1 MRKGENDIEKY
12 MEQLSEYLE
21 NGDFKSIRDML
32 SELSDD
38 EIAELL
44 DKTGNAENIAKILIS
59 LDSELAADVIM
70 LLYPELRSKVVKYIP
85 ATEIVKFIEN
95 LPSDDAADLVSELE
109 DEQIPE
115 ILEKLPQDYRAEIE
129 ELISHPEESAGAIMA
144 HEVESLPGNYS
155 VAQAIAD
162 LVRFGND
169 IEEIFQIFI
178 TDDDGK
184 LLGAMP
190 IQRLLVSSPASKLSD
205 IADKVEV
212 VVPIDS
218 DREFVADLFRRKDL
232 VSAPVVDK
240 DNKLIGRITIDDVL
254 DVVDEEASEDL
265 YKIVGIVG
273 EEEEDTSIHN
283 IKRRIPWLLIAFVGE
298 LISGLVLKS
307 FSNTLRRVILLT
319 SFIPLIMAL
328 GGNVGTQSATVMIRR
343 IALSRW
349 GHYHH
354 GKAILKEIVAGMLLG
369 IFTGI
374 LLFSL
379 GFVWGDIRVG
389 LIAGIAIFAAM
400 SVSSI
405 VGSNVPV
412 LLSKFGADPAFGAG
426 PFITTFNDVIGLAIY
441 LGIATVLLNW
451 F

>member
-1 MRKGENDIEKY
+1 MEKGENDIENY

-85 ATEIVKFIEN
+85 ATEIAKFIEN

-178 TDDDGK
+178 TDICANRFIFEK
-184 LLGAMP
+184 
-190 IQRLLVSSPASKLSD
+190 IVSETSADTVQLSSIEIVKILRIARNDYAITPTIIFARFRVDSIGVAIAVAVFD
-205 IADKVEV
+205 IAKNIEITGVEKFQKHSLAALTLD
-212 VVPIDS
+212 IDTEKPRIQNII
-218 DREFVADLFRRKDL
+218 DERFCPQMLIV
-232 VSAPVVDK
+232 
-240 DNKLIGRITIDDVL
+240 KL
-254 DVVDEEASEDL
+254 
-265 YKIVGIVG
+265 
-273 EEEEDTSIHN
+273 
-283 IKRRIPWLLIAFVGE
+283 
-298 LISGLVLKS
+298 
-307 FSNTLRRVILLT
+307 
-319 SFIPLIMAL
+319 
-328 GGNVGTQSATVMIRR
+328 
-343 IALSRW
+343 
-349 GHYHH
+349 
-354 GKAILKEIVAGMLLG
+354 
-369 IFTGI
+369 
-374 LLFSL
+374 
-379 GFVWGDIRVG
+379 
-389 LIAGIAIFAAM
+389 
-400 SVSSI
+400 
-405 VGSNVPV
+405 
-412 LLSKFGADPAFGAG
+412 
-426 PFITTFNDVIGLAIY
+426 
-441 LGIATVLLNW
+441 
-451 F
+451 

>member
-254 DVVDEEASEDL
+254 DVVDEEASED
-265 YKIVGIVG
+265 
-273 EEEEDTSIHN
+273 
-283 IKRRIPWLLIAFVGE
+283 
-298 LISGLVLKS
+298 
-307 FSNTLRRVILLT
+307 
-319 SFIPLIMAL
+319 
-328 GGNVGTQSATVMIRR
+328 
-343 IALSRW
+343 
-349 GHYHH
+349 
-354 GKAILKEIVAGMLLG
+354 
-369 IFTGI
+369 
-374 LLFSL
+374 
-379 GFVWGDIRVG
+379 
-389 LIAGIAIFAAM
+389 
-400 SVSSI
+400 
-405 VGSNVPV
+405 
-412 LLSKFGADPAFGAG
+412 
-426 PFITTFNDVIGLAIY
+426 
-441 LGIATVLLNW
+441 
-451 F
+451 